1 MRFNTLH
8 GGAKRVRKVRNYR
21 IDWDKSS
28 RSKRQFAVKQF
39 LKKHWKSHILF
50 EEMPVAGTKMTLDFY
65 NATKKIAIEV
75 QGVQHTRYVPH
86 FHKNQK
92 MNFLSQKRRDKEKA
106 KFCELNDI
114 KLMEIHESDVIG
126 ERLFKKFNITL

>member
-21 IDWDKSS
+21 VDWDAPS

-39 LKKHWKSHILF
+39 LKKHWENHILF

-75 QGVQHTRYVPH
+75 QGIQHTRYVPH

-92 MNFLSQKRRDKEKA
+92 INFLNQKRRDKAKV

-114 KLMEIHESDVIG
+114 KLIEIHEGDVIG